1 MKLMVQNFE
10 EVKSNSYNYDVNT
23 VVIMDRL
30 KYIMLLKLP
39 IILSSNYFMFTYKLR
54 IPKSIPVQSILLH

>member
-30 KYIMLLKLP
+30 KYVHYVFKIAYY
-39 IILSSNYFMFTYKLR
+39 SF
-54 IPKSIPVQSILLH
+54 Q